1 MRDAIDNVRWM
12 REVAGDD
19 MDICI
24 GLHRRLT
31 PAEAVVLA
39 RGIEGYHPMFLED
52 PMRFE
57 DADAMARI
65 ADKTHIP
72 IATGERFSTIYDFQV
87 LFTRNAVK
95 YERVD
100 VCLCGGITGS
110 RKVAVMAEV
119 HNVMVGQHYPLSSMG
134 LVACL
139 QLDAAIRP
147 PISKRGLMRTVCPS
161 INRLSG
167 GGSKTVRPTVARQP
181 RCQVFRAGRVAI
193 NG

>member
-1 MRDAIDNVRWM
+1 M

-24 GLHRRLT
+24 ELHRRLT
-31 PAEAVVLA
+31 PAEAVVFA

-65 ADKTHIP
+65 VDKTHIP
-72 IATGERFSTIYDFQV
+72 IATGERLSTIYESQV
-87 LFTRNAVK
+87 LFAHNAVK
-95 YERVD
+95 YQRVD
-100 VCLCGGITGS
+100 VCLCYGITGS

-119 HNVMVGQHYPLSSMG
+119 HNVMVGLHYPLSPMG

-139 QLDAAIRP
+139 RLDAAIRP
-147 PISKRGLMRTVCPS
+147 PISKRALMRMHADGLPVD
-161 INRLSG
+161 
-167 GGSKTVRPTVARQP
+167 Q
-181 RCQVFRAGRVAI
+181 
-193 NG
+193 

>member
-1 MRDAIDNVRWM
+1 MV
-12 REVAGDD
+12 
-19 MDICI
+19 
-24 GLHRRLT
+24 
-31 PAEAVVLA
+31 
-39 RGIEGYHPMFLED
+39 
-52 PMRFE
+52 
-57 DADAMARI
+57 RI
-65 ADKTHIP
+65 ADKTHISN
-72 IATGERFSTIYDFQV
+72 ATGERFSTIYEFQV
-87 LFTRNAVK
+87 LFTRNTGK

-110 RKVAVMAEV
+110 RNVAVMAEV
-119 HNVMVGQHYPLSSMG
+119 HNVMVGLHYPLLPMG

-181 RCQVFRAGRVAI
+181 RCQVFRSGRVAI